1 LSCLGKKPIFATM
14 KKAFVLF
21 FAFAYF
27 YSSTGICINLHYCGG
42 KVKSVSLL
50 HTDEEGCCK
59 GSMKKKD
66 CCKEKTA
73 FVKIS
78 DSQSASN
85 ALQVPGSKIVSLDIV
100 APANEIYLQEV
111 FLVSN
116 IPFDHAPPDLY
127 ATPPYLKN
135 RVLRI

>member
-1 LSCLGKKPIFATM
+1 M
-14 KKAFVLF
+14 KKAFALF
-21 FAFAYF
+21 FAFVYL
-27 YSSTGICINLHYCGG
+27 YSSTGICINIHYCGG

-59 GSMKKKD
+59 GTMKKKD

-78 DSQSASN
+78 DSQASSSAM
-85 ALQVPGSKIVSLDIV
+85 QVPASKILSLDLV
-100 APANEIYLQEV
+100 APASEICLGEIV
-111 FLVSN
+111 SVSN

-127 ATPPYLKN
+127 AAPPYLKN

>member
-1 LSCLGKKPIFATM
+1 M
-14 KKAFVLF
+14 KKAFALI
-21 FAFAYF
+21 FAFVYL

-42 KVKSVSLL
+42 KVQSISLL
-50 HTDEEGCCK
+50 HTDEDGCCK

-78 DSQSASN
+78 DSQASAS
-85 ALQVPGSKIVSLDIV
+85 ALQVPGSKVLLLDLA
-100 APANEIYLQEV
+100 APANEICLNEAS
-111 FLVSN
+111 LLSN
-116 IPFDHAPPDLY
+116 IPFDHAPPDLL
-127 ATPPYLKN
+127 AAPPYLKN